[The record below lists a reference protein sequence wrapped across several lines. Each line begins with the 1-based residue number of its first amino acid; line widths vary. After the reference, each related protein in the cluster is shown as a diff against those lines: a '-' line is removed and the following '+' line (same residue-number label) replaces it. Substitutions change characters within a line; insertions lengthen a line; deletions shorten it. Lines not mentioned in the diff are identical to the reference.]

1 MKIEM
6 DIKELATLIDLIREQ
21 RDFVGSA
28 DDLANELAKSVPQK
42 VVEQLSRRI

>member
-6 DIKELATLIDLIREQ
+6 DIKELAALIDLIREQ
-21 RDFVGSA
+21 RDFVGSV
-28 DDLANELAKSVPQK
+28 DDLANEIAKSAPKK

>member
-6 DIKELATLIDLIREQ
+6 DIKELAALIDLIKEQ
-21 RDFVGSA
+21 RDLIGA
-28 DDLANELAKSVPQK
+28 DDLADELARRVPQK